1 MVLFS
6 ENQAQTEKIA
16 EDYAKTL
23 KKGDVVL
30 LRGEL
35 GAGKTAF
42 VRGVARFFGLDGVVS
57 PTYAYLNVYGD
68 LIYHYD
74 CYRLGSGEE
83 AELLG
88 LTDYFNG
95 DNICFIEWAEN
106 IKDVLPEN
114 CKSVTINKTEKP
126 DERTIEL

>member
-1 MVLFS
+1 MRFVSTS
-6 ENQAQTEKIA
+6 EEETFGIA
-16 EDYAKTL
+16 KNYAKTL

-30 LRGEL
+30 LAGDL

-42 VRGVARFFGLDGVVS
+42 VKGVADYFGISGVVS
-57 PTYAYLNVYGD
+57 PTYAYLNIYGD

-74 CYRLGSGEE
+74 CYRLSSGEE

-114 CKSVTINKTEKP
+114 CKTVTITKSEK
-126 DERTIEL
+126 DCERIIEL